1 MSHGQRGMISY
12 QVMEGREIDA
22 LGFAT
27 DLNERHAGLSA
38 ERLIEV
44 SARDLFSG
52 ALALVSSFGADSAV
66 LLHLVA
72 QVDRTLPVIFIDT
85 LRHFPETLAYRD
97 VLVALLKLEDVRVVG
112 PSAEAVQ
119 RLDPQA
125 TRFSYDPD
133 GCCAFRKVEPLD
145 AATAPFKALISGRK
159 RFQAATRRALRVF
172 EAAERHIKINPL
184 AAWGAEDIE
193 AYRLRHALPPHPL
206 VAQGFP
212 SIGCEPCTSRV
223 ASGEDVRSGRWR
235 GFAKTE
241 CGIHQPVAMAAKR
254 T

>member
-1 MSHGQRGMISY
+1 MISY
-12 QVMEGREIDA
+12 SMTDRGTIDA
-22 LGFAT
+22 RELAT
-27 DLNERHAGLSA
+27 EFNERYAALSA
-38 ERLIEV
+38 KRLIAASV
-44 SARDLFSG
+44 HDLFPSS
-52 ALALVSSFGADSAV
+52 LALVSSFGADSAV

-72 QVDRTLPVIFIDT
+72 QVDRCVPVIFVDT

-97 VLVALLKLEDVRVVG
+97 TLIALLQLGDVRIVG

-125 TRFSYDPD
+125 VRFSYDPD

-145 AATAPFKALISGRK
+145 GAVAPFRALISGRK
-159 RFQAATRRALRVF
+159 RFQAETRRALQVF
-172 EAAERHIKINPL
+172 EATGSHIKINPL
-184 AAWGAEDIE
+184 ATWSADDIE
-193 AYRLRHALPPHPL
+193 AYRLGHALPPHPL

-235 GFAKTE
+235 GFTKTE
-241 CGIHQPVAMAAKR
+241 CGIHQSVAQAAKR